1 MRKIMH
7 KPKEGEFWVV
17 ENSKSGVTLYRIVL
31 IYAIND
37 DRFMEVLLC
46 NSNLEL
52 ATSTTVL
59 LDEEQTDL
67 KYQIGI
73 NLDLMANIY
82 DLDPQLKKKI
92 GDLSP
97 EAFKAV
103 RNLIDGPNTEI
114 TIKLSRGDKSIF
126 RSDKRWVSKKN
137 EIIVSQI
144 ISSTASEIR
153 SLSEDLD
160 KSFSMNDPE
169 FGLIYELYPD
179 GVATKN
185 NLFYLESP
193 EDFTV
198 KTGMVV

>member
-1 MRKIMH
+1 ML

-17 ENSKSGVTLYRIVL
+17 ENSKSGVTLNRIVL

-82 DLDPQLKKKI
+82 DLDPQLKRKI

-103 RNLIDGPNTEI
+103 RNLIDGPNTEM
-114 TIKLSRGDKSIF
+114 TIKLPRGDKSIF

-179 GVATKN
+179 GVATKD

-193 EDFTV
+193 EDFAV

>member
-1 MRKIMH
+1 MH

-17 ENSKSGVTLYRIVL
+17 ENSKSGVTLNRIVL
-31 IYAIND
+31 IYSIKD

-46 NSNLEL
+46 NSNLDL

-82 DLDPQLKKKI
+82 DLDPQLKRKI

-97 EAFKAV
+97 EALKAV
-103 RNLIDGPNTEI
+103 TNLIDGPNTET
-114 TIKLSRGDKSIF
+114 TIRLPRGDKSIF

-153 SLSEDLD
+153 ALSEDLD
-160 KSFSMNDPE
+160 ESFSMNDPE

-179 GVATKN
+179 GVATKD

>member
-1 MRKIMH
+1 MH
-7 KPKEGEFWVV
+7 KPKEGEFWVL
-17 ENSKSGVTLYRIVL
+17 ENSRSGVTLNRIVL

-82 DLDPQLKKKI
+82 DLDPQLKRKI

-103 RNLIDGPNTEI
+103 RNLIDGPNTEM
-114 TIKLSRGDKSIF
+114 TIKLPRGDKSIF

-179 GVATKN
+179 GVATKD

-193 EDFTV
+193 EDFAV

>member
-1 MRKIMH
+1 
-7 KPKEGEFWVV
+7 
-17 ENSKSGVTLYRIVL
+17 
-31 IYAIND
+31 
-37 DRFMEVLLC
+37 
-46 NSNLEL
+46 
-52 ATSTTVL
+52 
-59 LDEEQTDL
+59 
-67 KYQIGI
+67 
-73 NLDLMANIY
+73 
-82 DLDPQLKKKI
+82 DPQLKRKI

-103 RNLIDGPNTEI
+103 TNLIDGPNTEI
-114 TIKLSRGDKSIF
+114 TIRLPRGDKSIF

-179 GVATKN
+179 GVATKD

>member
-1 MRKIMH
+1 
-7 KPKEGEFWVV
+7 
-17 ENSKSGVTLYRIVL
+17 
-31 IYAIND
+31 
-37 DRFMEVLLC
+37 
-46 NSNLEL
+46 
-52 ATSTTVL
+52 
-59 LDEEQTDL
+59 
-67 KYQIGI
+67 
-73 NLDLMANIY
+73 MANIY
-82 DLDPQLKKKI
+82 DLDPQLKRKI

-103 RNLIDGPNTEI
+103 RNLIDGPNTEM
-114 TIKLSRGDKSIF
+114 TIKLPRGDKSIF

-179 GVATKN
+179 GVATKD

-193 EDFTV
+193 EDFAV

>member
-1 MRKIMH
+1 ML

-17 ENSKSGVTLYRIVL
+17 ENSKSGVTLNRIVL

-82 DLDPQLKKKI
+82 DLDPQLKRKI
-92 GDLSP
+92 GDLSL

-114 TIKLSRGDKSIF
+114 TIKLPRGDKSIF

-179 GVATKN
+179 GVATKD